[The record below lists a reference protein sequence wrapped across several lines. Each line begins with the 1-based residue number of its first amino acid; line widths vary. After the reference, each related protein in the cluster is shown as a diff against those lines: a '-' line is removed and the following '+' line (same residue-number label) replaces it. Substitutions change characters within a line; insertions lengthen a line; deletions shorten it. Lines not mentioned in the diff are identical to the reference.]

1 MYNIIASKTAL
12 RQIDQL
18 ERSGSPAWQKFRV
31 IYEELKNHPRSGTG
45 RPERLKHQDVETWS
59 RKLDKKNRI
68 TYTIENEIVQ
78 VEIISALGHYNDK

>member
-1 MYNIIASKTAL
+1 MYNIITSKTAL

-31 IYEELKNHPRSGTG
+31 IYEELKNHPRIGTG

-59 RKLDKKNRI
+59 RKLDKKNRLV
-68 TYTIENEIVQ
+68 YTIQDEKIV
-78 VEIISALGHYNDK
+78 VLILAALGHYNAK